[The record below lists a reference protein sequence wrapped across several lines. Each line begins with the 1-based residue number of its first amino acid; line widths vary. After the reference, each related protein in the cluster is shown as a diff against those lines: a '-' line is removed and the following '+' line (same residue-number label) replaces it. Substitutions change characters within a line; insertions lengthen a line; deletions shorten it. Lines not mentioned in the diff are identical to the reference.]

1 MGVGGG
7 KCVQGGGVVLIFLAT
22 AVAIFVDEPFLNH
35 NNLKKKNLYHTR
47 LKQILITKE
56 LRITEIKRHN

>member
-22 AVAIFVDEPFLNH
+22 AVAIFVDEPFLNTIF
-35 NNLKKKNLYHTR
+35 KKKQFGPHEVETDFNN
-47 LKQILITKE
+47 
-56 LRITEIKRHN
+56 KRVKDNGDKKT